1 MTTIEGFMGI
11 AAPDNTVYGVE
22 TPKLDL
28 GEPEPCMP
36 PPAMLPQGDIGAEL
50 ASLIVVS
57 ANQNKAAARQLQKAE
72 EAMQDAAEKRQINAM
87 KREAELKMAAGIVG
101 IAANATEGV
110 CMAMGGLVSG
120 GDEGAGAGAAKGP
133 SGWDKAGGIIKGIGD
148 GVGGVLNAEATYK
161 QADADQFEHEADAA
175 KRGASASKDSVDD
188 AKKLA
193 DKAIDFY
200 SQWTQG
206 KASASQAALHRS

>member
-1 MTTIEGFMGI
+1 MTTVQGFFGI
-11 AAPDNTVYGVE
+11 STDTSVYGVE

-36 PPAMLPQGDIGAEL
+36 PPATLPQGDIGAEL

-57 ANQNKAAARQLQKAE
+57 ANQNKAAAHQLQKAE
-72 EAMQDAAEKRQINAM
+72 EAMQDAAEKRQIAAM
-87 KREAELKMAAGIVG
+87 HREAELKMAAGVLGIVG
-101 IAANATEGV
+101 NAVEGT
-110 CMAMGGLVSG
+110 CMAIGGLSSG
-120 GDEGAGAGAAKGP
+120 GGSGASGAGNGSGPGGWSKGGGIAKGL
-133 SGWDKAGGIIKGIGD
+133 AE
-148 GVGGVLNAEATYK
+148 GVGGVLSAEAVYK

-200 SQWTQG
+200 QQWTQG
-206 KASASQAALHRS
+206 KAGASQAALHRS